1 MMKNT
6 IERELAMS
14 NAILDKREIGLT
26 IKRVRELT
34 NISQKE
40 LARRVGLKSAHISHL
55 ETGRRSPSTEIAI
68 ALCVALHI
76 QPNQLFGFVNLPRR
90 ARCEKCNGLGWI
102 DN

>member
-1 MMKNT
+1 MPSTSLNKK
-6 IERELAMS
+6 A
-14 NAILDKREIGLT
+14 IGLT

-40 LARRVGLKSAHISHL
+40 LARKVGLKPAHISHL
-55 ETGRRSPSTEIAI
+55 ETGRRAPSTEIAI
-68 ALCVALHI
+68 ALCTALHI

-90 ARCEKCNGLGWI
+90 ARCENCNGLGWI